1 MRGKVGPKES
11 SVKRLVT
18 AITHANSRR
27 EEWDEAAVIES
38 APAQGT
44 LKASVKIRSQ
54 KSYTC
59 LHGGK
64 TE

>member
-38 APAQGT
+38 VPAQGT
-44 LKASVKIRSQ
+44 LEAAVKLRSQ

-59 LHGGK
+59 LQGAK
-64 TE
+64 AE